1 MITKIPRRFF
11 MPSYFSL
18 LSVKLCTLPKKDLVP
33 LLCRRIREGKQTS
46 IFTPN
51 TQILLAAHESEDIRR
66 LLARSTLNIP
76 DGIGVRIA
84 ARIRGA
90 RIESMSGIDL
100 GESLL
105 SLAARSG
112 LRVFFLGAKRGIAKK
127 AAENMCVRHPTLQI
141 CGTQHGYFDKS
152 GEENAAVIEKIRS
165 ASPDILFVCFGFP
178 AQERWITDNLA
189 SLPSV
194 KLAMGLGGSLDVWSG
209 NLRRA
214 PLLIQKAGLEW
225 LWRTVL
231 EPKRARIFLDIPRF
245 LFLNIKKA
253 D

>member
-1 MITKIPRRFF
+1 VVVEDQEFAESKAASDGYAASRPQTGGYAGGRPADNAPAPAPAADPGAADGF
-11 MPSYFSL
+11 M
-18 LSVKLCTLPKKDLVP
+18 
-33 LLCRRIREGKQTS
+33 
-46 IFTPN
+46 
-51 TQILLAAHESEDIRR
+51 
-66 LLARSTLNIP
+66 NIP

-84 ARIRGA
+84 ARLRDA

-105 SLAARSG
+105 SIAARSG

-127 AAENMCVRHPTLQI
+127 AAENMRVRHPTLQI

-152 GEENAAVIEKIRS
+152 GEKNAAVLEKIRS